1 MDTTIPDPQ
10 SAPPTATQD
19 SPILT
24 IDEVAALLRL
34 NRKTVYELARN
45 GEIPVRRVGRSLRAH
60 RDTVLKWLSESQ
72 VPVSR
77 KRRNP

>member
-1 MDTTIPDPQ
+1 MDITTPDLQ
-10 SAPPTATQD
+10 TAPPTATQE

-24 IDEVAALLRL
+24 IDELAALLRL

-60 RDTVLKWLSESQ
+60 RDTVLRWLSESQ

-77 KRRNP
+77 KQRNP

>member
-1 MDTTIPDPQ
+1 MDSNTSVPQ
-10 SAPPTATQD
+10 AAPPTATQE

-24 IDEVAALLRL
+24 IDELAALLRL

>member
-1 MDTTIPDPQ
+1 MDTTTTDPQ
-10 SAPPTATQD
+10 PAPPTATQD

-24 IDEVAALLRL
+24 IDELAALLRL

-60 RDTVLKWLSESQ
+60 RETVLTWLSES
-72 VPVSR
+72 
-77 KRRNP
+77 

>member
-1 MDTTIPDPQ
+1 MASTTSDPQ
-10 SAPPTATQD
+10 AAPPTATQE
-19 SPILT
+19 SPIMT
-24 IDEVAALLRL
+24 IDEVAAGLRL
-34 NRKTVYELARN
+34 NRKTLYALARN

-60 RDTVLKWLSESQ
+60 RETVLKWLSESQ